1 MIAAALLLADTP
13 AATAVAPPAPA
24 APAAASAA
32 KPAPEKTAAAKSN
45 DRVVCRTEAVT
56 GSMFPKKVCYSTQQA
71 AERRQD
77 ERENLEKIQNLSH

>member
-13 AATAVAPPAPA
+13 AATPAAPPAPTV
-24 APAAASAA
+24 PAAANAA
-32 KPAPEKTAAAKSN
+32 QTAPAKTAAATST
-45 DRVVCRTEAVT
+45 DRVVCKTESVT

-77 ERENLEKIQNLSH
+77 ERQNLEKIQNLSH